1 MAAWLVALL
10 AGAFLALLQYARRN
24 GRSAAS
30 VLPAALLRGAAAM
43 LIAALALDA
52 PAGRGRRPA
61 PLVALDASAS
71 WLRGG
76 DSTAWRAARDTA
88 GAAQSDSVFLF
99 GDSLRP
105 SAVVLR
111 TPTDRSSRVA
121 PAVERALGAG
131 RPLIVV
137 TDGELADPDALAALP
152 AGSRVVLL
160 PRRAH
165 VDVAVAA
172 IEAPRA
178 VVDGDTIEV
187 RVTLSAGGSGAPA
200 GTLTVTLDGR
210 PLARAS
216 IGPLVAYAER
226 PIVLPARIASGRVG
240 LGLLRASVTTPGDAE
255 PHNDTLSAGVQ
266 IARAAGAVFVSTA
279 PNPDARFALT
289 VLRGALAIPTR
300 GYYRVA
306 PSVWRAEGALT
317 PVSETEV
324 RAAIREAPI
333 VVVHGDTALFGAP
346 RAITNAALALVV
358 APLPDDGEWYATGAP
373 PSPLSSVLS
382 GLPWDSLPPIDAS
395 AVEPRGDWAGLETR
409 RGRSGERRVVIAGWE
424 RSRRVVV
431 VSASGLSGW
440 RARGGA
446 PADAFAA
453 LWGGVF
459 DWLAAGRGDVRG
471 VVPDA
476 SWLREGDPVR
486 WRRGGATDSVVRITL
501 TRRAPGAR
509 RETLTVRFAPNTSVA
524 ETPPLPPGVYDLAV
538 PGGQAVIAVN
548 AASEWLPRA
557 PRVRAGTIRGTPAT
571 AAAPGLRTQRWAYA
585 VALALLCGEWLL
597 RRRRGMR

>member
-10 AGAFLALLQYARRN
+10 VGALLAALQYARRD
-24 GRSAAS
+24 GRTTTS
-30 VLPAALLRGAAAM
+30 VLPTALLRGAAAT

-52 PAGRGRRPA
+52 PAGRARRPA

-76 DSTAWRAARDTA
+76 DSAAWRAARDTA
-88 GAAQSDSVFLF
+88 AAARSDSVFLF

-105 SAVVLR
+105 DDGTAR
-111 TPTDRSSRVA
+111 GPMDHTSRVA
-121 PAVERALGAG
+121 PAVERALGVG
-131 RPLIVV
+131 RPLTVV
-137 TDGELADPDALAALP
+137 TDGELADPEALGALP
-152 AGSRVVLL
+152 AGSRVVVV
-160 PRRAH
+160 PRRTP
-165 VDVAVAA
+165 VDAAVAG

-187 RVTLSAGGSGAPA
+187 RVTLSAGGAGAAA
-200 GTLTVTLDGR
+200 GALTLSLDGR
-210 PLARAS
+210 PLARATTA
-216 IGPLVAYAER
+216 PLAAYAER
-226 PIVLPARIASGRVG
+226 PVALRARIAAGRVG
-240 LGLLRASVTTPGDAE
+240 PALLQATVTTPGDAE
-255 PHNDTLSAGVQ
+255 PRNDTLSAGVQ
-266 IARAAGAVFVSTA
+266 IARGAGAVFVSTA

-289 VLRGALAIPTR
+289 VLRGALSIPTR

-306 PSVWRAEGALT
+306 PGAWRAEGALT

-324 RAAIREAPI
+324 RTAIREAPI
-333 VVVHGDTALFGAP
+333 AILHGDTALFGAP
-346 RAITNAALALVV
+346 RTITQGALALIV

-382 GLPWDSLPPIDAS
+382 GVPWDSLPPVDAS
-395 AVEPRGDWAGLETR
+395 AIEPRGDWAGLETR

-446 PADAFAA
+446 PADAYAA

-459 DWLAAGRGDVRG
+459 DWLAAGRGDLRG

-476 SWLREGDPVR
+476 DLLREGDPVR
-486 WRRGGATDSVVRITL
+486 WRRGNTPDSVVRVEL
-501 TRRAPGAR
+501 TRRAPGAG
-509 RETLTVRFAPNTSVA
+509 RESLTVRFAPSTSVA
-524 ETPPLPPGVYDLAV
+524 ETPPLARGVYDLTV
-538 PGGQAVIAVN
+538 PGGRAVLAIN
-548 AASEWLPRA
+548 ASSEWLPRP
-557 PRVRAGTIRGTPAT
+557 PRVRAGTIRGAPAT
-571 AAAPGLRTQRWAYA
+571 TNAPSLRGLRWVYLI
-585 VALALLCGEWLL
+585 ALALLCAEWLV